1 MNLEHMKMQIDLF
14 KNQLIIQTIKTIE
27 MINSEIIVEII
38 IETIITLNKR
48 DTETITEITSI
59 ENMTD
64 YLIIQPKKIVRYFLE

>member
-1 MNLEHMKMQIDLF
+1 MQIDLF